1 MKRYILMALLC
12 WAACGS
18 PGTPS
23 SRETPTGE
31 RTVPSAAARSEP
43 ASPSDTLRVL
53 FIGNSYTY
61 VNALPRLTQRL
72 AASASQAQP
81 MTVAMITPG
90 GATLE
95 QHWKDGTARRMIEQ
109 GGWTYVVLQE
119 QSLRPIQDREKLFT
133 YARLFDA
140 AIKQAGAATVFYLT
154 WARENRPETQAA
166 LTEAFLDL
174 AEELDAAVAPVGVAW
189 QDVRRETPTPS
200 LYFRDGSH
208 PGPTGTYLAACVF
221 YATLFGQSPE
231 GLSRVRFSTRF
242 GTPQEGEPEEIEPLS
257 EAEAVLLQRIAW
269 EAVARVGQTP
279 ADF

>member
-1 MKRYILMALLC
+1 MIRIVLLAVLC
-12 WAACGS
+12 GAACGS
-18 PGTPS
+18 PSTQPATQQGLPAATTHTTP
-23 SRETPTGE
+23 
-31 RTVPSAAARSEP
+31 AAP
-43 ASPSDTLRVL
+43 ADTLRVL

-61 VNALPRLTQRL
+61 VNALPWLTQRL
-72 AASASQAQP
+72 AAAQAKP

-95 QHWKDGTARRMIEQ
+95 RHWNDGPARRMIEQ
-109 GGWTYVVLQE
+109 ESWTHVVLQE

-140 AIKQAGAATVFYLT
+140 AIKQAGATTVFYLT

-166 LTEAFLDL
+166 LTDAFLDL
-174 AEELDAAVAPVGVAW
+174 AEELDAAVAPVGMAW
-189 QDVRRETPTPS
+189 QDARREAPDLA
-200 LYFRDGSH
+200 LYSRDGSH

-221 YATLFGQSPE
+221 YATLFDQSPE

-257 EAEAVLLQRIAW
+257 EAEAAFLQRIAG
-269 EAVARVGQTP
+269 EAVARVGPMP
-279 ADF
+279 AGR